1 MTVRCL
7 EMGGTWPVDDVVV
20 VLCRRVRRVAQP
32 VPPDRHESQRVA
44 DEVTRVPTRQAV
56 VELCG
61 GGQGVA
67 SQGSSPEPRTMSRVG
82 RVWIAGGELSPF
94 IRSNS
99 SRAASVPTAAGS
111 CAMTVTPGSTTS
123 AKGTSSKPTRA
134 TVWCSCLLYT
144 SDAADDL
151 T

>member
-1 MTVRCL
+1 MSVRGL
-7 EMGGTWPVDDVVV
+7 EKGGAWPVADVVV

-44 DEVTRVPTRQAV
+44 DEVPRVPTRQAV

-82 RVWIAGGELSPF
+82 RGWIAGGGVSPV
-94 IRSNS
+94 IRPDNDPA
-99 SRAASVPTAAGS
+99 RLG
-111 CAMTVTPGSTTS
+111 
-123 AKGTSSKPTRA
+123 
-134 TVWCSCLLYT
+134 
-144 SDAADDL
+144 
-151 T
+151 